1 MTIQLVGWRLDTCSC
16 YIVEQYDDT
25 DPTYTKTLYEVRNKC
40 EPHLSIPDELL
51 YGVVREENSTWAIAF
66 QGLLDNAPNTV
77 YELDEW
83 GNKKLKDAVYLSY
96 SWTGTAPTRILVL
109 TITGITLTANQKGNI
124 QRFFDTKFGINKV
137 LIVN

>member
-40 EPHLSIPDELL
+40 AAHIDIPDELL

-66 QGLLDNAPNTV
+66 QGLLDNASSTV

-83 GNKKLKDAVYLSY
+83 GNKNLKQTVYVSY
-96 SWTGTAPTRILVL
+96 SWTGTAPIRVL
-109 TITGITLTANQKGNI
+109 NITITGASLTTNQKKNI
-124 QRFFDTKFGINKV
+124 QTFFDTKFGVGHV
-137 LIVN
+137 LII